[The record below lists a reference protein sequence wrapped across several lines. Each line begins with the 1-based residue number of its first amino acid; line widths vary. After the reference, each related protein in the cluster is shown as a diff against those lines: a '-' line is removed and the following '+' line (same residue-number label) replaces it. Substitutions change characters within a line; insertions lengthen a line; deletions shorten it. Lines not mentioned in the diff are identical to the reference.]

1 MIEWSAVR
9 NSADSF
15 LTKHAAV
22 VGWKH
27 RALSFVEQDG
37 VKPSSKDRGAEQGDV
52 DGPLERSLARV
63 MEAAKAK
70 LHVAGQQ
77 VAGTV
82 PWIGTNSRE
91 EWQRLTHKKMSK
103 HHGAAPKRPARW
115 SSKTYGSR

>member
-9 NSADSF
+9 NSANSV
-15 LTKHAAV
+15 LPKRAAV
-22 VGWKH
+22 AGWTH

-52 DGPLERSLARV
+52 GGPLERSLARG
-63 MEAAKAK
+63 MEAAKAQS
-70 LHVAGQQ
+70 HVAGQQ

-91 EWQRLTHKKMSK
+91 EWQSLANKMSK
-103 HHGAAPKRPARW
+103 HLGAAPKRPAGWPR
-115 SSKTYGSR
+115 KTYGSG